1 MQGLRRYYAARVTRD
16 GQLQIVQLRDAGS
29 HSSCAEPTF
38 PLVFEKNQVVTV
50 QGTRITA
57 SFDEVT
63 LQADD
68 ETATA
73 FRNGGIGL
81 LIAEGALST
90 DEVRV
95 GSA

>member
-16 GQLQIVQLRDAGS
+16 GQLQIVQLRDAEATVLARS
-29 HSSCAEPTF
+29 RHFRSFS
-38 PLVFEKNQVVTV
+38 KKIRSKVTV

-73 FRNGGIGL
+73 FMAASGCL
-81 LIAEGALST
+81 
-90 DEVRV
+90 
-95 GSA
+95 